1 MSMLGLNDSKE
12 IMYFM
17 FVVLINM
24 VQLLKLKLYKKIRH
38 LNKFVIIIMLFIK
51 MFMSGLILGLIIS
64 GGRVLNGMRK
74 FVKKSS

>member
-17 FVVLINM
+17 FVGLINM

-38 LNKFVIIIMLFIK
+38 LNKFVIIIMLFIG
-51 MFMSGLILGLIIS
+51 MCMSGLILGLIIL
-64 GGRVLNGMRK
+64 GGRVLNGMLR
-74 FVKKSS
+74 FVKKFS

>member
-51 MFMSGLILGLIIS
+51 MCMSGLILGLIIL

>member
-1 MSMLGLNDSKE
+1 
-12 IMYFM
+12 M

-51 MFMSGLILGLIIS
+51 MFMSGLILGLIIL
-64 GGRVLNGMRK
+64 GGRVLNGMLK

>member
-1 MSMLGLNDSKE
+1 
-12 IMYFM
+12 M

>member
-12 IMYFM
+12 IMYYM

-51 MFMSGLILGLIIS
+51 MCMSGLILGLIIL

-74 FVKKSS
+74 FARRFS

>member
-51 MFMSGLILGLIIS
+51 MCMSGLILGLIIL
-64 GGRVLNGMRK
+64 GGRVLNGMPK

>member
-1 MSMLGLNDSKE
+1 
-12 IMYFM
+12 M

-51 MFMSGLILGLIIS
+51 MCMSGLILGLIIL
-64 GGRVLNGMRK
+64 GGRVLNGMPK

>member
-51 MFMSGLILGLIIS
+51 MCMSGLILGLIIS

>member
-1 MSMLGLNDSKE
+1 MLGLNDSKE
-12 IMYFM
+12 IMYYM

-51 MFMSGLILGLIIS
+51 MCMSGLILGLIIL
-64 GGRVLNGMRK
+64 GGRVLNGMPK

>member
-1 MSMLGLNDSKE
+1 MLGLNDSKE

>member
-17 FVVLINM
+17 FVGLINM

-38 LNKFVIIIMLFIK
+38 LNKFVIIIMLFIE
-51 MFMSGLILGLIIS
+51 MCMSGLILGLIIL

-74 FVKKSS
+74 SVKKSS

>member
-1 MSMLGLNDSKE
+1 
-12 IMYFM
+12 M

-51 MFMSGLILGLIIS
+51 MCMSGLILGLIIS